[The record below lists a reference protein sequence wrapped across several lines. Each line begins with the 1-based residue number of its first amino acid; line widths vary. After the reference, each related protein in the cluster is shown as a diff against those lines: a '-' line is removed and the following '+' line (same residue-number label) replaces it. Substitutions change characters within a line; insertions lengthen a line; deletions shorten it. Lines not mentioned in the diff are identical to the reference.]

1 MSSYRVQLEHQMG
14 GNRAGLRPERQANK
28 TLEGTLCNVEELG
41 LHAINNGKTLEVF
54 KGKKVTESGEYV

>member
-1 MSSYRVQLEHQMG
+1 MG